1 MQIKH
6 RFQAPTLEE
15 IKEKV
20 RDSKLTPVVVTAVA
34 VVAAMCLVTKKQE
47 TQITINVNH
56 YERD

>member
-6 RFQAPTLEE
+6 RFQAPALEE
-15 IKEKV
+15 MKERV
-20 RDSKLTPVVVTAVA
+20 RDSKLIPVVATAVA
-34 VVAAMCLVTKKQE
+34 VVFAMCLVTKKQE

>member
-1 MQIKH
+1 MRFKH
-6 RFQAPTLEE
+6 RFEAPDLEE

-20 RDSKLTPVVVTAVA
+20 RDSKLIPVVVTAVA
-34 VVAAMCLVTKKQE
+34 VVAAMCLITKKQE